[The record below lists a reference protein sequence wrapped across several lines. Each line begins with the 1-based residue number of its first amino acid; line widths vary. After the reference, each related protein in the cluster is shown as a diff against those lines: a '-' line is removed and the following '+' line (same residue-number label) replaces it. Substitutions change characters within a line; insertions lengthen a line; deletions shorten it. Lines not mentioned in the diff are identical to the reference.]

1 MNGIAGAR
9 HKVDTRPTVSV
20 IIPARDSAPTLRR
33 TLEALRGQQV
43 DEPFE
48 IIVID
53 DGSRDQ
59 TPALVAEYEPFVKLI
74 RNDQSQGA
82 GAARNRGV
90 RAARAPVLAF
100 TDSDCF
106 PTPEWLACGLEAISS
121 ADLVQG
127 AVRPD
132 PLATR
137 TPFDRTLYV
146 EDDGGF
152 YQTANLMVR
161 REVFDAVGGFKD
173 WTLGRT
179 GWWRFSPDGPRRLAS
194 QRPIGEDTLF
204 AWSACRNGARSAFAA
219 DALVYHAVVPGGV
232 RDAMADRWHWARD
245 MAALAQLVPELRD
258 ATFYRRWFFAD
269 WTAQFDLAL
278 VAFAAALI
286 TRRRSWLLG
295 AFPYIRRL
303 RREATLYL
311 DGRGSRRLAVRRAAA
326 HVLGSSAVD
335 VVTLAGLL
343 AGSISSRYPVL

>member
-1 MNGIAGAR
+1 
-9 HKVDTRPTVSV
+9 VDTRPTVSV
-20 IIPARDSAPTLRR
+20 IIAARDSAPTLKR

-43 DEPFE
+43 DEAFE
-48 IIVID
+48 VIVVD

-74 RNDQSQGA
+74 RNDRSQGA

-106 PTPEWLACGLEAISS
+106 PTPEWLAHGLEAISN

-146 EDDGGF
+146 EDHRGF
-152 YQTANLMVR
+152 YQTANLLVR

-173 WTLGRT
+173 WTLERT
-179 GWWRFSPDGPRRLAS
+179 GWWRFSPEGPRRLAS

-204 AWSACRNGARSAFAA
+204 AWTACRQGARSAFAA

-232 RDAMADRWHWARD
+232 RDAMADRWHWSRD
-245 MAALAQLVPELRD
+245 MAALAELVPELRD
-258 ATFYRRWFFAD
+258 GTFYRRWFFAD
-269 WTAQFDLAL
+269 WTAQFDLA
-278 VAFAAALI
+278 VAALAAAVI
-286 TRRRSWLLG
+286 MRRRLWLLG
-295 AFPYIRRL
+295 VFPYFSRL
-303 RREATLYL
+303 RREATLYI
-311 DGRGSRRLAVRRAAA
+311 DGRDSRLSAARRAAA
-326 HVLGSSAVD
+326 HLLGSSAVD
-335 VVTLAGLL
+335 AATLAGLL
-343 AGSISSRYPVL
+343 AGSISSRYLVL